1 MYTITDV
8 KELHEWMVQHF
19 SDFPLFQQVPE
30 NELVRILLLQL
41 NNNFCGRECIRML
54 VLGLFL
60 QSVGSF
66 TFGCIFKQITTE

>member
-41 NNNFCGRECIRML
+41 NNNFCGHDMHTYAGSGIVFSLL
-54 VLGLFL
+54 VLLLLVVFL
-60 QSVGSF
+60 S
-66 TFGCIFKQITTE
+66 K